1 MAFGKGAVV
10 GRVDHS
16 ISYLPGQ
23 SEDWLGSHL
32 PIGCLGEK
40 QLITEQGQQHLDSLT
55 K

>member
-10 GRVDHS
+10 DRGDHG
-16 ISYLPGQ
+16 ISYLPSQ
-23 SEDWLGSHL
+23 SEHWLCSHL

-40 QLITEQGQQHLDSLT
+40 QLITEQGQQHSDSLT